1 MCYLDLLCDYISV
14 FSILTTTRVSRAVS
28 YQLSTSKT
36 HREERLCL
44 DPHCNDFHMCSPSP
58 FFFLCFSL
66 PTYSPHCP
74 PTLLPPTLIS
84 PPFLLPPVPPSYS
97 FSLRPSFSS
106 LTKKTKKWTSPFLL
120 PMSHNAVLCMT
131 DENVSVRKVIAAR
144 TFCFPGPQEKEKKYM
159 LPLDNLKVRDV
170 EKSFMS
176 SKHIFCIFNTES
188 RSAERPSN
196 ICFFINL
203 CNSRIYICLEEPRLI
218 RADTWRRRRPV
229 CWSRGW
235 NVWDYVSYS
244 GVWIQVKTSYKDLGS
259 ILLSFWSLTVTF
271 DVHLVLRHTIF

>member
-1 MCYLDLLCDYISV
+1 MTSTCALLLP
-14 FSILTTTRVSRAVS
+14 FS
-28 YQLSTSKT
+28 
-36 HREERLCL
+36 
-44 DPHCNDFHMCSPSP
+44 F
-58 FFFLCFSL
+58 CFSL

-84 PPFLLPPVPPSYS
+84 PPFLLPPVPPLTLSALFPLLQKNKKNGCHLFSY
-97 FSLRPSFSS
+97 
-106 LTKKTKKWTSPFLL
+106 
-120 PMSHNAVLCMT
+120 LCHIMLFFAWQMKMF
-131 DENVSVRKVIAAR
+131 RLKKVIAVH

-203 CNSRIYICLEEPRLI
+203 CNSRIYRCLEEPRLI
-218 RADTWRRRRPV
+218 RAHAWRRRRPV